1 MFPNG
6 YNKKWNCNKEIR
18 KEISEKIEM
27 EEKIGMGDLIIE
39 DKNFS
44 LQKERNIENF
54 TLPENKE
61 VFKIPFSV
69 EPDKLKRLAYN
80 DCVYAWL
87 LVHSFENKGEYHCY
101 IYKNSFTFQQ
111 IAKDIHRSRQTVS
124 RRFNELLRTEDNPFG
139 FITEDIYCGEKVY
152 KLPYSNP
159 FQYLHGETVIKLLN
173 LPLKDQKEELIKTL
187 AYLLKKK
194 KEKQLENANNFNI
207 TAKEIIEAFGHSA
220 GHKQTYERIRLNLTV
235 LQGAGIIKF
244 KTVNY
249 DNRENMPPHMYV
261 YYVADEGKASDEWL
275 GN

>member
-1 MFPNG
+1 MQN
-6 YNKKWNCNKEIR
+6 
-18 KEISEKIEM
+18 
-27 EEKIGMGDLIIE
+27 
-39 DKNFS
+39 
-44 LQKERNIENF
+44 
-54 TLPENKE
+54 
-61 VFKIPFSV
+61 KIPFSV

-194 KEKQLENANNFNI
+194 KEAASYLHMAYELDGDAIFEDEDPVFIQLAKKQFLDLI
-207 TAKEIIEAFGHSA
+207 
-220 GHKQTYERIRLNLTV
+220 
-235 LQGAGIIKF
+235 
-244 KTVNY
+244 
-249 DNRENMPPHMYV
+249 
-261 YYVADEGKASDEWL
+261 
-275 GN
+275 

>member
-1 MFPNG
+1 MQN
-6 YNKKWNCNKEIR
+6 
-18 KEISEKIEM
+18 
-27 EEKIGMGDLIIE
+27 
-39 DKNFS
+39 
-44 LQKERNIENF
+44 
-54 TLPENKE
+54 
-61 VFKIPFSV
+61 KIPFSV
-69 EPDKLKRLAYN
+69 ELDKLKRLAYN

-207 TAKEIIEAFGHSA
+207 TAKEIIEAFGHSI
-220 GHKQTYERIRLNLTV
+220 GNKQTYERIRLNLTV

-249 DNRENMPPHMYV
+249 DNRENMPPHMFV

>member
-1 MFPNG
+1 MQN
-6 YNKKWNCNKEIR
+6 
-18 KEISEKIEM
+18 
-27 EEKIGMGDLIIE
+27 
-39 DKNFS
+39 
-44 LQKERNIENF
+44 
-54 TLPENKE
+54 
-61 VFKIPFSV
+61 KIPFSV

-101 IYKNSFTFQQ
+101 IYKSSFTFQQ

-207 TAKEIIEAFGHSA
+207 TAKEIIEAFGHSI
-220 GHKQTYERIRLNLTV
+220 GNKQTYERIRLNLTV